1 MWHGHHQCSCA
12 GPLESLQH
20 FGLISKLHIVNIVHT
35 LYIHCTYIVHTLY
48 ILAPPL
54 YCLYVFFF
62 PLQAIAAAVQVSCPG
77 KGMLCPLQVMAV
89 RECFA
94 IVDLTWPC
102 KEHYTCGSHF
112 QFNMMPPCHT
122 TCSACS
128 TSIKYLVQGIARCT
142 FLSPEFHQLIW
153 ASWCIMYFH
162 NFQWMLKAM

>member
-35 LYIHCTYIVHTLY
+35 LH

-54 YCLYVFFF
+54 YCLYMSLSIFF

-128 TSIKYLVQGIARCT
+128 TYKVLVQGIARCT
-142 FLSPEFHQLIW
+142 FLSPEFHQLMIW

-162 NFQWMLKAM
+162 NYFQWMLKAM